1 MSFTLQVSMPRFCD
15 RLVTRRIWHVKPDM
29 ASTSLRS
36 LINTRRY
43 AIARNNT
50 DAPSSRPDIWVTLG
64 VILAAVVV
72 SSLALFFIVLVLNRR
87 RKNNKPKLP
96 YVMKNPREWYRRHNS
111 VREILEDE
119 ELARITQIR
128 KSLQGRASSR
138 NSQSSQTTTTT
149 TATTVTTSTAMT
161 TTTTESTVT
170 GPSVE
175 YSIREDSEV
184 LMDDSKVWEHR
195 LQSTPPT
202 STRVLEVQGHPAF
215 SPTLP
220 FPESSVAPTNENGIR
235 LPERRRTPGP
245 RRNTV
250 GTPQPPSPVRIA
262 DTGRRRAQS
271 RPTIPSPQ
279 EPPEWPLV
287 REWPLVQEWPL
298 VTR

>member
-1 MSFTLQVSMPRFCD
+1 
-15 RLVTRRIWHVKPDM
+15 M
-29 ASTSLRS
+29 ASISLRS
-36 LINTRRY
+36 LIITRRQ
-43 AIARNNT
+43 ATARDN
-50 DAPSSRPDIWVTLG
+50 AGAASSRPDIWVTLG
-64 VILAAVVV
+64 VILAALVV
-72 SSLALFFIVLVLNRR
+72 SSIAVFIIVLVLNRR

-138 NSQSSQTTTTT
+138 NSQSSHMTTTT
-149 TATTVTTSTAMT
+149 TATTATTATAT
-161 TTTTESTVT
+161 TTTTTTKSTVT

-175 YSIREDSEV
+175 FSIQEDSEV
-184 LMDDSKVWEHR
+184 LRDDSKVWEHR
-195 LQSTPPT
+195 LQSSPPT

-220 FPESSVAPTNENGIR
+220 FPEASVAPTSENGTV
-235 LPERRRTPGP
+235 LPERRRGPGP

-262 DTGRRRAQS
+262 DTGRRRAQT
-271 RPTIPSPQ
+271 RPTLPSPQ
-279 EPPEWPLV
+279 EPQN
-287 REWPLVQEWPL
+287 WPLVQEWPL
-298 VTR
+298 VTK